1 MTTQPDDKFYSI
13 SDPESQRN
21 YVGVRRAA
29 QWVGFFL
36 PYLKPNFSVLDCGCG
51 VGSITLDIAE
61 LVAPGQVIGIDLD
74 ESQLEVACANA
85 HERGLTNISFEQGNA
100 YTLRFADNSFD
111 AVLAHTLLY
120 HLSNQVRALREFH
133 RVLKAGG
140 VAGIADDDL
149 GTVTFSPDL
158 PFLHREIELWTQV
171 MRHNGGNPFYSRHLR
186 GLMLEA
192 GFEKTVGV
200 AVAADHY
207 GTLDETR
214 RFASILGGV
223 FQSPDF
229 VDLVIRQNW
238 STQAELDNILAELK
252 MWGERPDAFYAMMYC
267 AAVGWKRQ
275 QE

>member
-1 MTTQPDDKFYSI
+1 MNSTQPDNKFYSI
-13 SDPESQRN
+13 SDAESQRT

-29 QWVGFFL
+29 QWVSFFL

-74 ESQLEVACANA
+74 ERQLEIARANA
-85 HERGLTNISFEQGNA
+85 QKRGLTNVSFEQANA
-100 YTLRFADNSFD
+100 YTLRFTDNSFD

-120 HLSNQVRALREFH
+120 HLSDQVRALREFH
-133 RVLKAGG
+133 RVLKAKG
-140 VAGIADDDL
+140 VAGIADDDFK
-149 GTVTFSPDL
+149 TVTFSPDL
-158 PFLHREIELWTQV
+158 SFFHRIVELWTQV
-171 MRHNGGNPFYSRHLR
+171 MHHNRGNPFYSRHLR

-192 GFEKTVGV
+192 GFEKTVGF

-223 FQSPDF
+223 IQSPDF
-229 VDLVIRQNW
+229 VNLVISQNW
-238 STQAELDNILAELK
+238 STQAELGGIMAELQK
-252 MWGERPDAFYAMMYC
+252 WGERPDAFFAMSI
-267 AAVGWKRQ
+267 AQ
-275 QE
+275 P